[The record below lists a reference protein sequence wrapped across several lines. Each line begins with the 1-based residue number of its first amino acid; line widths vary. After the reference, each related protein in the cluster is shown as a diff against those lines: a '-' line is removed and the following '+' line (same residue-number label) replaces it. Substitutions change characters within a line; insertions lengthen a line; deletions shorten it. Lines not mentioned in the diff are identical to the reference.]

1 MERRHGIMKKKNLA
15 LLAAVVLTAG
25 VLAGCGQLGEGEPA
39 NDLGESG
46 SGLSSE
52 PVSDG
57 TPVNENPGNEN
68 TGNENTGDEAASQA
82 DIKGFGFEVNGVVLV
97 PDMDFDAVLS
107 QIGGSEIK
115 EPFAAPSCAG
125 QGTSYTYD
133 FGSFQVETYPSEEVE
148 KAIAYI
154 ILKDDTVATMEGIDL
169 SMTREDIIEAYGDS
183 YTETEKG
190 LIYEKDGVKLK
201 FIFEGDNI
209 VSIEYASAVVG

>member
-1 MERRHGIMKKKNLA
+1 MKKKIFTVLT
-15 LLAAVVLTAG
+15 AVVLTAG
-25 VLAGCGQLGEGEPA
+25 VLAGCGQLG
-39 NDLGESG
+39 DGESSHDSTEG
-46 SGLSSE
+46 SVGVNSG

-57 TPVNENPGNEN
+57 TPGNENSENEN
-68 TGNENTGDEAASQA
+68 TGNENTGDGAASQA
-82 DIKGFGFEVNGVVLV
+82 DIKGYGFEINGVVLV

-107 QIGGSEIK
+107 QS
-115 EPFAAPSCAG
+115 PFAEAKSVFEAPSCAG

-133 FGSFQVETYPSEEVE
+133 FGSFQVETYPGEEVE

-190 LIYEKDGVKLK
+190 LIYEKDGMKLK

>member
-1 MERRHGIMKKKNLA
+1 MKKKKLA
-15 LLAAVVLTAG
+15 LLTAVVLTAG
-25 VLAGCGQLGEGEPA
+25 ILVGCGQSGDGESV

-46 SGLSSE
+46 SGLSSG

-57 TPVNENPGNEN
+57 MPGNESAGNDN
-68 TGNENTGDEAASQA
+68 TGNENAGDGAASQA

-107 QIGGSEIK
+107 QLAEAKSVFE
-115 EPFAAPSCAG
+115 APSCAG
-125 QGTSYTYD
+125 QGISYTYD
-133 FGSFQVETYPSEEVE
+133 FGSFQVETYPGEEVE

-190 LIYEKDGVKLK
+190 LFYEKDGMKLK
-201 FIFEGDNI
+201 FIFEGENI